1 MATAG
6 REMKHQN
13 DFVNGLFLIAA
24 VLLSLGMVFWFFSMN
39 NGGDRSSQ
47 TQSAPAGLEPST
59 SAPND
64 QTSGQAPSTTP
75 GETTPAR

>member
-47 TQSAPAGLEPST
+47 TQSAPAGLTPST
-59 SAPND
+59 SAPG
-64 QTSGQAPSTTP
+64 TSVTPSTTP
-75 GETTPAR
+75 GEETSPAR